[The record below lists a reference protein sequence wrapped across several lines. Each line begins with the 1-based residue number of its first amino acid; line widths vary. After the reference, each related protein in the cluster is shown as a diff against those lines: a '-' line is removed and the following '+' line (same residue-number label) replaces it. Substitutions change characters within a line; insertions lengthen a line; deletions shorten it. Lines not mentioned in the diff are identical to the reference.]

1 MKMNG
6 LTILLVL
13 TILGNGLVAGVFFA
27 FSSFMMNVFAG
38 LPDRQGMAAMQ
49 SVNVI
54 IEKSTFMLPLVLT
67 ALSSLVLAVIAFRNP
82 GGAGS
87 GFVIAGSLL
96 YLIGSFGVTM
106 FFNVPL
112 NNALASSNA
121 SLELWRSYQETWT
134 IWNHV
139 RTVAGVLAM
148 AALALGLLN
157 H

>member
-1 MKMNG
+1 MKLNG
-6 LTILLVL
+6 LTLLLVL

-27 FSSFMMNVFAG
+27 FSSFMMDVFAR

-49 SVNVI
+49 SVNII

-67 ALSSLVLAVIAFRNP
+67 ALSSLVLAVIAFRNL

-112 NNALASSNA
+112 NNALAASNA
-121 SLELWRSYQETWT
+121 SLEFWRSYQETWT

-148 AALALGLLN
+148 GALSLALLN
-157 H
+157 Q

>member
-27 FSSFMMNVFAG
+27 FSSFMMNVFAV

>member
-27 FSSFMMNVFAG
+27 FSSFMMDVFAG

-49 SVNVI
+49 SVNII

-67 ALSSLVLAVIAFRNP
+67 AVSSLVLAVIAFRNP

-87 GFVIAGSLL
+87 GFVIAGCLL

-157 H
+157 Q

>member
-6 LTILLVL
+6 LTILLML

-27 FSSFMMNVFAG
+27 FSSFMMDVFAR

-49 SVNVI
+49 SVNII

-82 GGAGS
+82 GAAGS

-112 NNALASSNA
+112 NNALTSSNA

-148 AALALGLLN
+148 AALALALLN

>member
-6 LTILLVL
+6 LTILLML

-27 FSSFMMNVFAG
+27 FSSFMMDVFAR

-49 SVNVI
+49 SVNII
-54 IEKSTFMLPLVLT
+54 IEKSLFMLPLMLT

-112 NNALASSNA
+112 NNALTSSNA

-148 AALALGLLN
+148 AALALALLN